1 MSIIDDASEKAKDI
15 KDSMIDSGVN
25 ACNIPDNFTQ
35 KAKDFGDDKI
45 EDIAECVKDKV
56 EGEGCCGGNC

>member
-25 ACNIPDNFTQ
+25 ACNIPDNFTE

-45 EDIAECVKDKV
+45 EDITESVKGKI